1 MHSIEPSA
9 LTCLASRDVTRVFR
23 VVGTKTAQRTAID
36 IPVCAIPRPIR
47 AAASVPRIH
56 TLESLRPHTRGGQH
70 PDDGRVRH
78 PFGHVRRRRRDFT
91 PGGRSEFTVGEE
103 SKDRHFRKGFSKD
116 PGVHVLLAVE
126 LLASTDANHGES
138 AERRIVRRSARAA
151 SASGRISSS
160 RRGRSRTNDGSRRA
174 RLHLRSPWP
183 ILRGRCCRDR
193 CESFA

>member
-36 IPVCAIPRPIR
+36 IPVCPIPRPIR

-78 PFGHVRRRRRDFT
+78 PFRHVRRRRRDFT
-91 PGGRSEFTVGEE
+91 PGRGSEFTVGEE
-103 SKDRHFRKGFSKD
+103 SKHRQVRKGFSKD
-116 PGVHVLLAVE
+116 PGVHVLLGVK

-138 AERRIVRRSARAA
+138 AECRIVRRSVKNSLRMCAGGVGIGSKFFLSSRAISDQRWIPSRAA
-151 SASGRISSS
+151 PSTEPLA
-160 RRGRSRTNDGSRRA
+160 
-174 RLHLRSPWP
+174 HPPWTV
-183 ILRGRCCRDR
+183 L
-193 CESFA
+193 S